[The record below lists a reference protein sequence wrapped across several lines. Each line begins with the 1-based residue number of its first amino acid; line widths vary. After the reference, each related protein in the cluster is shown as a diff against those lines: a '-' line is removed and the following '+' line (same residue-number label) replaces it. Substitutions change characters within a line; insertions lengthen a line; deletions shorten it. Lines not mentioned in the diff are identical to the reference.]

1 MPTPRR
7 TGPVCSLYFS
17 RSSVQPMKS
26 APFSMHSARPVEWQV
41 MPLKGST

>member
-7 TGPVCSLYFS
+7 TGPVWFWYFS
-17 RSSVQPMKS
+17 RSSAQPMKS